1 MLAHAS
7 HSVSRPSGPLGARAD
22 RSPRRWTASLLL
34 LSVPFALSLV
44 GCGHPTQRALQGRW
58 LGDSV
63 ENFDDEVSAAA
74 MGWAKG
80 TSFEFAGSTLTVA
93 IPAEEPRTGTYRVE
107 ALEERTVRLAVL
119 DPAGETSELVLLLD
133 DEASL
138 RWVLGGGRSIVMRR
152 Q

>member
-1 MLAHAS
+1 ML
-7 HSVSRPSGPLGARAD
+7 LGVL
-22 RSPRRWTASLLL
+22 PFASLI
-34 LSVPFALSLV
+34 VA
-44 GCGHPTQRALQGRW
+44 CGHPTQRALEGRW

-74 MGWAKG
+74 AGWAKG

-107 ALEERTVRLAVL
+107 GLENRSVRLAVL
-119 DPAGETSELVLLLD
+119 DSGGETSELVLLLD
-133 DEASL
+133 DEKSL
-138 RWVLGGGRSIVMRR
+138 RWMLGDGRSIVMRR